1 MALKIAIATNDG
13 KTVNAHFGSAAQI
26 VIYQAEGTKWSE
38 AETVTF
44 ENSTGACSGNHDSA
58 MERLLAVSDCGYI
71 IASRIGSRIQRYFE
85 YNKQKYFEMPGTEIT
100 VILTKILQYTQKL
113 MQRKEV

>member
-26 VIYQAEGTKWSE
+26 VIYRAEGTKWSE
-38 AETVTF
+38 GEAVVF
-44 ENSTGACSGNHDSA
+44 ENSPGTCSGNHDSA
-58 MERLLAVSDCGYI
+58 EERLLAVSECDYI

-85 YNKQKYFEMPGTEIT
+85 YNRQKYFEMPGAEIS
-100 VILTKILQYTQKL
+100 VILAKMLQYTQKL